1 VLLGTDY
8 ATGEEDSAAG
18 TFHDEEEERLIG
30 DERAGHAV
38 SGDQNDSGASRF
50 RSPFVDV
57 DDGFVDDVIHRSSG
71 RGRHTRQIRTT
82 GLEQVHDAH
91 VL

>member
-1 VLLGTDY
+1 
-8 ATGEEDSAAG
+8 
-18 TFHDEEEERLIG
+18 
-30 DERAGHAV
+30 
-38 SGDQNDSGASRF
+38 
-50 RSPFVDV
+50 
-57 DDGFVDDVIHRSSG
+57 VDDVIHRSSG